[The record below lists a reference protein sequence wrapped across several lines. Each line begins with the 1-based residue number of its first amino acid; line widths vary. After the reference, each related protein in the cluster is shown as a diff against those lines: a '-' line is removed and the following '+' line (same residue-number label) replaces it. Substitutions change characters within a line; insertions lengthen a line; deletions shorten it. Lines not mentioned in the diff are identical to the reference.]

1 MGSLRHDTPVG
12 AAYDTRVTAGDRQSD
27 GMDAHLRAGI
37 AIYNAGGYH
46 AAHDAWEDHWLD
58 LDSGTADERFLHGL
72 IQCTAAVHHARHH
85 NWSGATGLAES
96 AGAYLD
102 GLDGGYRGVNL
113 DAVRSYLATLV
124 ADPEVIERARPVPL
138 TYEGERLRPPDLD
151 FEATA
156 VAATIL
162 AEEQGYDEE
171 AVGHAATYARS
182 DLADGQA
189 ESPFVTLLFDFVRD
203 PESRGIIAQRLGE
216 HVDRRRHR
224 EADVEGLFD

>member
-12 AAYDTRVTAGDRQSD
+12 SAYDTRVTAGDRQSG
-27 GMDAHLRAGI
+27 GMDTHLRAGI
-37 AIYNAGGYH
+37 AVYNAGGYH

-72 IQCTAAVHHARHH
+72 IQFTAAVHHARHH

-96 AGAYLD
+96 AESYLD
-102 GLDGGYRGVNL
+102 GLDARYRGVNL
-113 DAVRSYLATLV
+113 DAVGSYLATLV
-124 ADPEVIERARPVPL
+124 TDPEVIERVRPVSL
-138 TYEGERLRPPDLD
+138 TYEGEHLRPSDLD
-151 FEATA
+151 FDGTA
-156 VAATIL
+156 VAATVL
-162 AEEQGYDEE
+162 AEEHGYDEE
-171 AVGHAATYARS
+171 AVEHAATYARS

-216 HVDRRRHR
+216 HVARRRHR
-224 EADVEGLFD
+224 ETDVEGLFD